1 VVTGAFA
8 PVLLPFD
15 DEPHAASGSAA
26 AIASRALSLIF
37 TIGIISELNIPGDVR
52 HHRPGNATTMRIR
65 RILPWLIVF
74 EMLKA
79 GRAHWDALDPA
90 DRADVTNLFRRTH
103 GNPRN
108 LTEADK
114 AELRDLARR
123 LHLARLGISLGSAA
137 VIGRRRH
144 RRGR

>member
-1 VVTGAFA
+1 M
-8 PVLLPFD
+8 
-15 DEPHAASGSAA
+15 
-26 AIASRALSLIF
+26 SLIF
-37 TIGIISELNIPGDVR
+37 AIGIISEFNIPGEVR
-52 HHRPGNATTMRIR
+52 HHRLGNATTMKLR
-65 RILPWLIVF
+65 RLLPWLILF

-114 AELRDLARR
+114 AELRELARR

-144 RRGR
+144 RRRQ